1 MSVMIEIV
9 NPSDARA
16 VRNKDNVLA
25 LYDAMI
31 NRKNTEE
38 GVNQFLEPN
47 YIQHNPLVPDG
58 AAGLAGFFGK
68 MTKERANLRVVVH
81 RIIAAGDYVW
91 AHVNFINLFNDDPQ
105 DRGIAGVDIYKM
117 NSDGKAVEH
126 WDVLQEVGDPKK
138 AAHTNGMF

>member
-1 MSVMIEIV
+1 MIEIV
-9 NPSDARA
+9 DSKDAAA

-31 NRKNTEE
+31 NRKNPEE
-38 GVNQFLEPN
+38 AVSNFLVPG

-58 AAGLAGFFGK
+58 AAGLAAFFGK
-68 MTKERANLRVVVH
+68 MTKDRASLRVVVH

-91 AHVNFINLFNDDPQ
+91 AHVNFINLYDDNPQ

-117 NSDGKAVEH
+117 NENGKAIEH
-126 WDVLQEVGDPKK
+126 WDVLQEIGDPKE
-138 AAHTNGMF
+138 ATHVNGMF

>member
-1 MSVMIEIV
+1 MIEIV
-9 NPSDARA
+9 APNDARA

-31 NRKNTEE
+31 NKKNSEE
-38 GVNQFLEPN
+38 AVGKFLVPN

-68 MTKERANLRVVVH
+68 MTKDRANLRVVVH
-81 RIIAAGDYVW
+81 RIIAVGDYVW
-91 AHVNFINLFNDDPQ
+91 AHVNFINLFNDAPQ
-105 DRGIAGVDIYKM
+105 DQGIAGVDIYRM
-117 NSDGKAVEH
+117 NSEGKAIEH

-138 AAHTNGMF
+138 AAHANGMF